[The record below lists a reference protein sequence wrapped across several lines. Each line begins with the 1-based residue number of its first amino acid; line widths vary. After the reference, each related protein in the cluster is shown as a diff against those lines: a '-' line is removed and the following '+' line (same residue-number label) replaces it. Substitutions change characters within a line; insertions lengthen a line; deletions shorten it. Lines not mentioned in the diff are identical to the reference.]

1 MESLLKW
8 AVLNTATANED
19 APHDATRP
27 APQKLDPAVIDA
39 ILGKPAS
46 VQMTECMEAV
56 EHPSTP
62 SDARIIAL
70 DDLEMLVENIDNASN
85 VEPLGLWP
93 RLGALYTDKDAGV
106 RSGALWVSATAL
118 QHNPR
123 AQGAFS
129 KHGLLASVL
138 RVLEADEA
146 AGVRAKALLCVSAF
160 IRANA
165 AGLAEFIALDG
176 LALLKRALE
185 SAAEQGLA
193 ALAQKLLFLLG
204 AVVDEAL
211 DENTPE
217 ELRPAARL
225 PAAIAD
231 LGFIDIAANAM
242 LRFASDKDAAAAVFG
257 RAAAFLV
264 SLSGT
269 DEGKKAVCASSLLR
283 QAVDHARA
291 SDTVADPADVQALDD
306 VLNQ

>member
-1 MESLLKW
+1 MDSLLKW

-56 EHPSTP
+56 EHSSTP
-62 SDARIIAL
+62 SSARIIAL

-93 RLGALYTDKDAGV
+93 RLGALYTDEDAGV

-118 QHNPR
+118 QHNQR

-129 KHGLLASVL
+129 KHGLLAPVL
-138 RVLEADEA
+138 RVLESDED

-185 SAAEQGLA
+185 SATGQGLA
-193 ALAQKLLFLLG
+193 APAQKLLFLLG

-211 DENTPE
+211 DESTPE

-231 LGFIDIAANAM
+231 LGFVDTAASAM
-242 LRFASDKDAAAAVFG
+242 LHFAGDQDVAAAVFG

-269 DEGKKAVCASSLLR
+269 DEGRKAVCASTQLR
-283 QAVDHARA
+283 QAVGQARTSEA
-291 SDTVADPADVQALDD
+291 LADPADVQALDD
-306 VLNQ
+306 ILNQ